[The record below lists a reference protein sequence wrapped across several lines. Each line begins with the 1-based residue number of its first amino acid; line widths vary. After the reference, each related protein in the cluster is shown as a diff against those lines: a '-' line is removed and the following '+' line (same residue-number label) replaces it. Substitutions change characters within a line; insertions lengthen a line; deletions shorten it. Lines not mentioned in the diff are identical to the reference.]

1 MTHGLEIN
9 DCNSMANVKKSV
21 THVTSENRV
30 CREAQKYF
38 QEEIKPH
45 LEERKELTR
54 GISRGWLFQK
64 KREHMI

>member
-1 MTHGLEIN
+1 MTHSLEIN
-9 DCNSMANVKKSV
+9 DCNSMASVKKSV

-30 CREAQKYF
+30 CREPQKYF

-45 LEERKELTR
+45 LEERKELTKR
-54 GISRGWLFQK
+54 ISRGWLFQK